1 MKEIYTPRDLIKQVI
16 QVNDD
21 VVFVH
26 PYTRSIKVGT
36 VVKVS
41 AASVMIKYAVDL
53 ITSDGKTKE
62 LFCRRSADNVV
73 RITQQVQIAKEEN
86 PEEYI

>member
-1 MKEIYTPRDLIKQVI
+1 MEETYPLRDALKQVLH
-16 QVNDD
+16 VNDD
-21 VVFVH
+21 VVFVQ
-26 PYTRSIKVGT
+26 PYSKALRVGT

-41 AASVMIKYAVDL
+41 ASSVKVKYLVDSL
-53 ITSDGKTKE
+53 TSSRTPVE
-62 LFCRRSADNVV
+62 MMCRRHVENVV

>member
-1 MKEIYTPRDLIKQVI
+1 MKETYTPRDALKQVLC
-16 QVNDD
+16 VNDD
-21 VVFVH
+21 VVFVQ
-26 PYTRSIKVGT
+26 PYSKALRVGT

-41 AASVMIKYAVDL
+41 AISVKVKYLVDL
-53 ITSDGKTKE
+53 YTTNGLSKE
-62 LFCRRSADNVV
+62 LFCRRSADKVV